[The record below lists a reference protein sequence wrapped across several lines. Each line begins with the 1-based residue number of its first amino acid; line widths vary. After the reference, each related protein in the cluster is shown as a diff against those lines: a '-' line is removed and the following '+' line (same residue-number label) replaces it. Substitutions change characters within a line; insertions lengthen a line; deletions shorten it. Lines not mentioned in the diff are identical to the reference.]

1 MVKCCGP
8 FLFMLMKKIIY
19 WVGIYAIC
27 ATASDYVEELMNG
40 LGRRLHRW
48 SVDEKKT
55 ETKRNKSVNI
65 SEGKVGEP
73 INRIGF

>member
-1 MVKCCGP
+1 MAKRCGP
-8 FLFMLMKKIIY
+8 FLFMLVKKIIY

-27 ATASDYVEELMNG
+27 SYSSDYVEEVMNG

-48 SVDEKKT
+48 AVDEKKS
-55 ETKRNKSVNI
+55 EKRNKSVNI